1 MAKYSIG
8 IDFGTLS
15 ARAVIADVSNGKIA
29 GQSLVFDY
37 PHGVMTELFG
47 KTLPDGYALQH
58 PQDYIDALDFLIP
71 SLISETRVSPEDV
84 VGIAIDFTAC
94 TVFPL
99 SSDGTPLCFYEKYK
113 NEPCAYAK
121 LWKHAG
127 ANKYAKKIEY
137 AAKKH
142 SDMLKLTGN
151 MMSGEFMYPKLY
163 ETFVEAPHIY
173 AEAARFVNAGDFLSS
188 LMTGNYVHSVAY
200 ATIKEHYDNSEGGG
214 YPPREFFAEID
225 EGFVG
230 VLDKIGRTVQSVGES
245 CGNLTPEWAKRLGL
259 TERTAVAVPI
269 IDAHGPLGA
278 MGIEDGMAVAA
289 LGTSAVMAVLSS
301 KYIYVDGVLSIGCEA
316 TAKGLTTYEA
326 GIRAM
331 GDLYAWFIN
340 NCLPKEYTDKAE
352 ELGMNIH
359 AYLRSLAEKKKIG
372 ETGLIALDWWN
383 GNRSVITNDKLSGM
397 ILGMRLS
404 TKPEDIYR
412 AIIESTV
419 FELRKVYSNY
429 VSQGIEIKSF
439 VAAGGI
445 AAKDPMLMQ
454 MLADVL
460 NMDIDCLTVK
470 EATALGTSVW
480 GAVAAGCYDTV
491 QQASA
496 KMKAPIDKTYHPIA
510 ENVAEY
516 EKLFEKYC
524 VLYEYFAR
532 ENKVMEFLYDNKLN
546 VLKGETK

>member
-15 ARAVIADVSNGKIA
+15 ARAVAVDIENGRMK
-29 GQSLVFDY
+29 GNSKVFDY

-47 KTLPDGYALQH
+47 KALPDTYALQH
-58 PQDYIDALDFLIP
+58 PQDYIDALDLLIP
-71 SLISETRVSPEDV
+71 ALIRENSIDPNDI

-99 SSDGTPLCFYEKYK
+99 SSDGTPLCFYERYK
-113 NEPCAYAK
+113 NEPHAYAK

-127 ANKYAKKIEY
+127 ANKYAKKIEE
-137 AAKKH
+137 AARKH

-163 ETFVEAPHIY
+163 ETYVEAPHIY
-173 AEAARFVNAGDFLSS
+173 AEAARFVNAGDYLSS
-188 LMTGNYVHSVAY
+188 LLVGRYVHSTAY
-200 ATIKEHYDNSEGGG
+200 ATIKEHYDNSEHGG

-225 EGFVG
+225 EGFAK
-230 VLDKIGRTVQSVGES
+230 VLDKTGTELDGVGDC
-245 CGNLTPEWAKRLGL
+245 CGYLTEEWAERLGL
-259 TERTAVAVPI
+259 TQNTAIAVPI
-269 IDAHGPLGA
+269 VDAHGPLGI
-278 MGIEDGMAVAA
+278 MGIEDGKAVAA

-301 KYIYVDGVLSIGCEA
+301 KYIYIDGVLSIGREA
-316 TAKGLTTYEA
+316 SAEGLTTYEA

-340 NCLPKEYTDKAE
+340 NCLPAEYIARAE

-359 AYLRSLAEKKKIG
+359 AYLRSLAQKKKIG

-383 GNRSVITNDKLSGM
+383 GNRSVIPNDKLSGM

-412 AIIESTV
+412 AIIEATV
-419 FELRKVYSNY
+419 FELRRVYANY

-454 MLADVL
+454 MLADAL

-480 GAVAAGCYDTV
+480 GAVAAGCYETLEE
-491 QQASA
+491 ASA
-496 KMKAPIDKTYHPIA
+496 KMRAPIDKTYRPIP
-510 ENVAEY
+510 ENV
-516 EKLFEKYC
+516 EKYE
-524 VLYEYFAR
+524 VLYQKYSELYDYFAK
-532 ENKVMEFLYDNKLN
+532 ENKVMEFLYDFKYEN
-546 VLKGETK
+546 